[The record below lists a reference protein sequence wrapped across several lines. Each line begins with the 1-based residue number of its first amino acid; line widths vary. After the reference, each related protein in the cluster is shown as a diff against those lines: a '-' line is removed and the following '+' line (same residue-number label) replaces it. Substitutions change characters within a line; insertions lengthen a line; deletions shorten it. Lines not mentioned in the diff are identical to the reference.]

1 MIDNVWSDDATS
13 QLSAT
18 VQFRKLLS
26 DGMVPHMSNAPFCGF
41 YIFLT
46 EAGKNATLIKII
58 RADVLPRFAE
68 FLSRHALP
76 QLQVCSSLSFAK
88 KKYLLCPFS
97 PFLCLHL
104 YIVLPHVLPADGGS
118 LGSYQHSRI

>member
-1 MIDNVWSDDATS
+1 MLDNVWSDDATS

-88 KKYLLCPFS
+88 KKVSSLSFFS
-97 PFLCLHL
+97 FSLFASIYSLTSCTSCRWRQPGFL
-104 YIVLPHVLPADGGS
+104 PT
-118 LGSYQHSRI
+118 